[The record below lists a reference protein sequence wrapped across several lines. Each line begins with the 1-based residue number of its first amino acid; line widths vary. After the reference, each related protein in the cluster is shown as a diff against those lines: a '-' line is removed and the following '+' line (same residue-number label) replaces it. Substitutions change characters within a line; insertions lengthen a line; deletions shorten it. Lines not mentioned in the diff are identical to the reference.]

1 MGEIYYPIA
10 GITIILLIGLVVSLA
25 PATVEDLSQGSI
37 NTSELQSSTN
47 ISGSGVSANATASTD
62 GLVGQAG
69 DLVSVLSKPNS
80 GNRLLGILFTII
92 LVGLIAW
99 LIIVLIPG

>member
-10 GITIILLIGLVVSLA
+10 GITIILLIGLVVSSA
-25 PATVEDLSQGSI
+25 PATVEDLSQGAI
-37 NTSELQSSTN
+37 NTSELQDTTSLEGT
-47 ISGSGVSANATASTD
+47 GVSANATAETS
-62 GLVGQAG
+62 GLVDQAG

-92 LVGLIAW
+92 LGGLIAW